1 MLLAVPRTHRG
12 RRFAQLLVGLGL
24 FGAGLALMVRSEL
37 GLGPWDVFHQG
48 ISRRTGA
55 SIGTV
60 NILVGVVVVLGWIP
74 LRQRLG
80 IGTLLNTVLVGAT
93 MDAVLAWV
101 DPLDGTAQR
110 WAALLVGIAIGAAG
124 VALYIGAGLGTGPRD
139 GLMTG
144 FAARSGHSIRAVRTT
159 MEVAALVLGWLLGG
173 DVGVGTVIFAGA
185 IGPLLQYGLGRVT
198 IPASPPIE

>member
-12 RRFAQLLVGLGL
+12 RRFAQLLLGLTL
-24 FGAGLALMVRSEL
+24 FGAALALLVRSEL

-48 ISRRTGA
+48 ISRRTGL

-80 IGTLLNTVLVGAT
+80 VGTVLNTLLVGAT
-93 MDAVLAWV
+93 LDLTLMLV
-101 DPLDGTAQR
+101 DPLDGTPSR
-110 WAALLVGIAIGAAG
+110 WVALALGILLSAAG

-144 FAARSGHSIRAVRTT
+144 YAERSGLSIRTVRTT
-159 MEVAALVLGWLLGG
+159 MEVAVLVLGWLLGG
-173 DVGVGTVIFAGA
+173 DVGVGTVLFAGA